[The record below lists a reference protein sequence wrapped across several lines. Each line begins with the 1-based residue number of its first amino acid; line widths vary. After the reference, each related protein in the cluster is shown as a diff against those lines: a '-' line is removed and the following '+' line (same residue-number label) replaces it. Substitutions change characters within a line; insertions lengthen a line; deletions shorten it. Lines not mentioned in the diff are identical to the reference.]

1 MPQLVRRA
9 VDAVLFGT
17 KSHFA
22 AQAAERRVRQPP
34 EALLHDI
41 DRALDAVI
49 TVPGRPSR
57 ELLLQLV
64 GIRRGTLR
72 GRAALPTGVVTRRH
86 TGRDRDRGNCMIG
99 EIDVYGVFV
108 PSLVAWSGVALALM
122 GILRRV
128 LARIG
133 FYRLVWHRPLVELSL
148 LVIVLAAVVAVLPS
162 WIAP

>member
-1 MPQLVRRA
+1 
-9 VDAVLFGT
+9 
-17 KSHFA
+17 
-22 AQAAERRVRQPP
+22 
-34 EALLHDI
+34 
-41 DRALDAVI
+41 
-49 TVPGRPSR
+49 
-57 ELLLQLV
+57 
-64 GIRRGTLR
+64 
-72 GRAALPTGVVTRRH
+72 
-86 TGRDRDRGNCMIG
+86 MIG

-148 LVIVLAAVVAVLPS
+148 LVIVLAAVVAVLPN